1 MRGGHRESGARP
13 KRSLSSGDLRG
24 EMIELGL
31 NRRDA
36 LKLRVEHTLYL
47 AANSFQRG
55 DSNIESGIGVR
66 SVRSFVPNGLC

>member
-1 MRGGHRESGARP
+1 
-13 KRSLSSGDLRG
+13 
-24 EMIELGL
+24 MIELGL

-66 SVRSFVPNGLC
+66 SVRGVVPNGLG